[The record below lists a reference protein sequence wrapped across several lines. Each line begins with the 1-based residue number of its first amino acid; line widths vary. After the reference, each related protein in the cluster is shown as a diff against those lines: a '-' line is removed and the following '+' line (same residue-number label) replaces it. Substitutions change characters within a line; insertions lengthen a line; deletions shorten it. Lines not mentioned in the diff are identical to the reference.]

1 MNTKTRDFGFEL
13 KTIDETGTF
22 EGYGSV
28 FGVKDSY
35 DEIVAPGAFADSIAA
50 HKTAGTMPALL
61 WQHRSG
67 EPIGV
72 YTAIEEDGIGLKLR
86 GQLALK
92 TQRGQE
98 AYELLKM
105 KAIRGLSIGFVTRE
119 DSFDRVSGIRTL
131 KKVDLWETS
140 LVTFP
145 ANPAAQVQVVK
156 AIEGLVTLSE
166 IEGYLR
172 EAGGFSRNEA
182 KCLIARIKQATRA
195 DADAE
200 SLARITAALAK
211 NQSIL
216 KGNNHE

>member
-1 MNTKTRDFGFEL
+1 MNTKDFCFEL
-13 KTIDETGTF
+13 KSISESGTF

-35 DEIVAPGAFADSIAA
+35 SEIVAPGAFAETLEK

-72 YTAIEEDGIGLKLR
+72 YTSMSEDSIGLKVS
-86 GQLALK
+86 GQLAIK
-92 TQRGQE
+92 TSRGAE

-105 KAIRGLSIGFVTRE
+105 GAISGLSIGFTPRE
-119 DSFDRVSGIRTL
+119 DSYDKLTGITTL

-145 ANPAAQVQVVK
+145 ANDAARVQGVK
-156 AIEGLVTLSE
+156 SIEE
-166 IEGYLR
+166 IENLR
-172 EAGGFSRNEA
+172 DAEHRLRDSGMSRAEAVTFIS
-182 KCLIARIKQATRA
+182 RIK
-195 DADAE
+195 
-200 SLARITAALAK
+200 SLLG
-211 NQSIL
+211 QSDSDEGDMKFVIETL
-216 KGNNHE
+216 RTNPL

>member
-1 MNTKTRDFGFEL
+1 MNTKDFCFEL
-13 KTIDETGTF
+13 KSINDTGTF

-35 DEIVAPGAFADSIAA
+35 SEIVAPGAFAETLEK
-50 HKTAGTMPALL
+50 HKSAGTMPALL

-72 YTAIEEDGIGLKLR
+72 YTSMSEDSIGLKVS

-92 TQRGQE
+92 TSRGAE

-105 KAIRGLSIGFVTRE
+105 GAISGLSIGFMPRE
-119 DSFDRVSGIRTL
+119 DSYDKLTGITTL

-145 ANPAAQVQVVK
+145 ANDAARVQGVK
-156 AIEGLVTLSE
+156 SIES
-166 IEGYLR
+166 IEDLKSAEQYLR
-172 EAGGFSRNEA
+172 DSGLSRRESVA
-182 KCLIARIKQATRA
+182 FIARIK
-195 DADAE
+195 
-200 SLARITAALAK
+200 SLGQSDSDEGGMKEIVEALKRRDSVYTA
-211 NQSIL
+211 
-216 KGNNHE
+216 

>member
-1 MNTKTRDFGFEL
+1 MNTKDFCFEL
-13 KTIDETGTF
+13 KSINDTGTF

-35 DEIVAPGAFADSIAA
+35 SEIVAPGAFAETLEK
-50 HKTAGTMPALL
+50 HKSAGTMPALL

-72 YTAIEEDGIGLKLR
+72 YTSMSEDSIGLKVS

-92 TQRGQE
+92 TSRGAE

-105 KAIRGLSIGFVTRE
+105 GAISGLSIGFMPRE
-119 DSFDRVSGIRTL
+119 DSYDKLTGITTL

-145 ANPAAQVQVVK
+145 ANDAARVQGVK
-156 AIEGLVTLSE
+156 SIES
-166 IEGYLR
+166 IEDLKSAEQYLR
-172 EAGGFSRNEA
+172 DSGLSRREAVAFIARV
-182 KCLIARIKQATRA
+182 KCLGQSDSDEGDMKFVI
-195 DADAE
+195 E
-200 SLARITAALAK
+200 SLRTNPL
-211 NQSIL
+211 
-216 KGNNHE
+216 

>member
-1 MNTKTRDFGFEL
+1 MNTKDFCFEL
-13 KTIDETGTF
+13 KSINESGTF

-35 DEIVAPGAFADSIAA
+35 SEIVAPGAFAETLEK

-72 YTAIEEDGIGLKLR
+72 YTSMSEDSIGLKVS

-92 TQRGQE
+92 TTRGAE

-105 KAIRGLSIGFVTRE
+105 GAISGLSIGFMPRE
-119 DSFDRVSGIRTL
+119 DSYDKLTGITTL

-145 ANPAAQVQVVK
+145 ANDAARVQGVK
-156 AIEGLVTLSE
+156 SIES
-166 IEGYLR
+166 IEDLKTAEQYLR
-172 EAGGFSRNEA
+172 DSGLSRREAVAF
-182 KCLIARIKQATRA
+182 IARIKGLGQSDSDEGGMKEIVEALKRR
-195 DADAE
+195 D
-200 SLARITAALAK
+200 SVYTA
-211 NQSIL
+211 
-216 KGNNHE
+216 